1 MNSDRKADYY
11 VGLDMGTGSLGVAV
25 TDPQYH
31 LLKVKGKDFW
41 FVREYETAHP
51 QLERRTHRIS
61 KRRLQRHQVRIGL
74 IRSYFADDVLEH
86 DPLFY
91 IRQDNSKYYR
101 EDKDSRL
108 LTKDSLFAEPN
119 YGDKEYYKE
128 YPTVFHLRQ
137 ALLKDEISS
146 EERYSRLLYL
156 AIINMFEYRG
166 HFLLNTDSGDVNFEM
181 VKDAGETVMNYL
193 YDSMEESTAKISY
206 TEVIEI
212 LADKGISRS
221 TKKDK
226 ISSLLGIKKSNKEQ
240 TELVKCLCGMEADA
254 RVLFR
259 IEAEEKIKIAFQ
271 QASFEDEKEEI
282 EVAVGED
289 NYAIIEYMKQLY
301 DYSQLQSVLKGFEYL
316 SDARVEMYD
325 KHKEDLILLKKVYK
339 NNLSQEKYNIMF
351 RSSEDGT
358 YSAYCNSLNAE
369 NSLAATKKY
378 RRNMKKRGKED
389 LYARIKKDLK
399 GVEDAEAEKILK
411 EIELEAFLPK
421 QITGANG
428 VIPNQVHRKELKK
441 ILENAENHLPFL
453 KEKDSSGYTVS
464 ERILMLFS
472 KNIPYYV
479 GPVGKG
485 SQNGWAEIR
494 EEGQILPWNMEQK
507 LDMEKTSERFITN
520 LVRECTYLSGEK
532 VLPKQSLLYER
543 YCVLNEINNLQI
555 NGKRIVPELKQDIY
569 QDIFMGSRLG
579 KKVTKK
585 VLSSYLLN
593 RGLISD
599 ESEISG
605 IDIDHIYPRSLTNDN
620 NIDNNLVLVSK
631 KINQDEKKN
640 DYPLPEKVRSNPKVW
655 ELWSSLHKRGFMN
668 DEKYNRLTASTPLT
682 DEQLAGFIAR
692 QLVETAQGTKGIADL
707 FKAMM
712 PEAEIVYVKARNVS
726 GFRKQS
732 FLKSRL
738 VNEHHHAKDAYLNI
752 VVGNVYYTK
761 FTRNPMNFIKNEVQR
776 SSNKYNY
783 NLSKMFENDVVRNG
797 EIAWSVQKNHK
808 PGTMQVVSEVMC
820 KNTPLI
826 TRQAFEQ
833 KGELFNIQPVGKYS
847 AKAGNYV
854 PLKVKDTKLQN
865 VEKYGGYTS
874 LKPAYFTFIEHGSE
888 KKRKRCFE
896 VVQSYYASQIKKE
909 SDLIEFLEKNGYK
922 NPRVIAGKIKKNS
935 LIKYNGYLLYV
946 IGMDARKNIEFSNA
960 TPMCLENK
968 YIQYVSKLEK
978 AYNEII
984 LSERKKTEPRLSE
997 KVTIENN
1004 LKLYRELTDK
1014 HVNSIYRNHPRSI
1027 GDILEKGEDKFE
1039 SLDLV
1044 HQIKILYNLVLYT
1057 SFNRG
1062 TFSLTDIGGPKEV
1075 GRIRISGNMT
1085 EAKELKLIHYSVTGL
1100 YKKEIDL
1107 LNQ

>member
-1 MNSDRKADYY
+1 M
-11 VGLDMGTGSLGVAV
+11 
-25 TDPQYH
+25 
-31 LLKVKGKDFW
+31 
-41 FVREYETAHP
+41 
-51 QLERRTHRIS
+51 
-61 KRRLQRHQVRIGL
+61 
-74 IRSYFADDVLEH
+74 
-86 DPLFY
+86 
-91 IRQDNSKYYR
+91 
-101 EDKDSRL
+101 
-108 LTKDSLFAEPN
+108 
-119 YGDKEYYKE
+119 
-128 YPTVFHLRQ
+128 
-137 ALLKDEISS
+137 
-146 EERYSRLLYL
+146 
-156 AIINMFEYRG
+156 
-166 HFLLNTDSGDVNFEM
+166 
-181 VKDAGETVMNYL
+181 
-193 YDSMEESTAKISY
+193 
-206 TEVIEI
+206 
-212 LADKGISRS
+212 
-221 TKKDK
+221 
-226 ISSLLGIKKSNKEQ
+226 
-240 TELVKCLCGMEADA
+240 
-254 RVLFR
+254 
-259 IEAEEKIKIAFQ
+259 
-271 QASFEDEKEEI
+271 
-282 EVAVGED
+282 
-289 NYAIIEYMKQLY
+289 
-301 DYSQLQSVLKGFEYL
+301 
-316 SDARVEMYD
+316 
-325 KHKEDLILLKKVYK
+325 
-339 NNLSQEKYNIMF
+339 
-351 RSSEDGT
+351 
-358 YSAYCNSLNAE
+358 
-369 NSLAATKKY
+369 
-378 RRNMKKRGKED
+378 
-389 LYARIKKDLK
+389 
-399 GVEDAEAEKILK
+399 
-411 EIELEAFLPK
+411 
-421 QITGANG
+421 
-428 VIPNQVHRKELKK
+428 
-441 ILENAENHLPFL
+441 
-453 KEKDSSGYTVS
+453 
-464 ERILMLFS
+464 
-472 KNIPYYV
+472 
-479 GPVGKG
+479 
-485 SQNGWAEIR
+485 
-494 EEGQILPWNMEQK
+494 
-507 LDMEKTSERFITN
+507 
-520 LVRECTYLSGEK
+520 
-532 VLPKQSLLYER
+532 
-543 YCVLNEINNLQI
+543 
-555 NGKRIVPELKQDIY
+555 
-569 QDIFMGSRLG
+569 
-579 KKVTKK
+579 
-585 VLSSYLLN
+585 
-593 RGLISD
+593 
-599 ESEISG
+599 
-605 IDIDHIYPRSLTNDN
+605 
-620 NIDNNLVLVSK
+620 
-631 KINQDEKKN
+631 
-640 DYPLPEKVRSNPKVW
+640 
-655 ELWSSLHKRGFMN
+655 HKRGFMN
-668 DEKYNRLTASTPLT
+668 DEKYNRVTASTPLT

-726 GFRKQS
+726 DFRKQS

-776 SSNKYNY
+776 ISNKYNY

-874 LKPAYFTFIEHGSE
+874 LKPAYFIFIEHGPE

>member
-1 MNSDRKADYY
+1 M
-11 VGLDMGTGSLGVAV
+11 
-25 TDPQYH
+25 
-31 LLKVKGKDFW
+31 
-41 FVREYETAHP
+41 
-51 QLERRTHRIS
+51 
-61 KRRLQRHQVRIGL
+61 
-74 IRSYFADDVLEH
+74 
-86 DPLFY
+86 
-91 IRQDNSKYYR
+91 
-101 EDKDSRL
+101 
-108 LTKDSLFAEPN
+108 
-119 YGDKEYYKE
+119 
-128 YPTVFHLRQ
+128 
-137 ALLKDEISS
+137 
-146 EERYSRLLYL
+146 
-156 AIINMFEYRG
+156 
-166 HFLLNTDSGDVNFEM
+166 
-181 VKDAGETVMNYL
+181 
-193 YDSMEESTAKISY
+193 
-206 TEVIEI
+206 
-212 LADKGISRS
+212 
-221 TKKDK
+221 
-226 ISSLLGIKKSNKEQ
+226 
-240 TELVKCLCGMEADA
+240 
-254 RVLFR
+254 
-259 IEAEEKIKIAFQ
+259 
-271 QASFEDEKEEI
+271 
-282 EVAVGED
+282 
-289 NYAIIEYMKQLY
+289 
-301 DYSQLQSVLKGFEYL
+301 
-316 SDARVEMYD
+316 
-325 KHKEDLILLKKVYK
+325 
-339 NNLSQEKYNIMF
+339 
-351 RSSEDGT
+351 
-358 YSAYCNSLNAE
+358 
-369 NSLAATKKY
+369 
-378 RRNMKKRGKED
+378 
-389 LYARIKKDLK
+389 
-399 GVEDAEAEKILK
+399 
-411 EIELEAFLPK
+411 
-421 QITGANG
+421 
-428 VIPNQVHRKELKK
+428 
-441 ILENAENHLPFL
+441 
-453 KEKDSSGYTVS
+453 
-464 ERILMLFS
+464 
-472 KNIPYYV
+472 
-479 GPVGKG
+479 
-485 SQNGWAEIR
+485 
-494 EEGQILPWNMEQK
+494 
-507 LDMEKTSERFITN
+507 
-520 LVRECTYLSGEK
+520 
-532 VLPKQSLLYER
+532 
-543 YCVLNEINNLQI
+543 
-555 NGKRIVPELKQDIY
+555 
-569 QDIFMGSRLG
+569 
-579 KKVTKK
+579 
-585 VLSSYLLN
+585 
-593 RGLISD
+593 
-599 ESEISG
+599 
-605 IDIDHIYPRSLTNDN
+605 TNDN

-984 LSERKKTEPRLSE
+984 
-997 KVTIENN
+997 
-1004 LKLYRELTDK
+1004 
-1014 HVNSIYRNHPRSI
+1014 
-1027 GDILEKGEDKFE
+1027 
-1039 SLDLV
+1039 
-1044 HQIKILYNLVLYT
+1044 
-1057 SFNRG
+1057 
-1062 TFSLTDIGGPKEV
+1062 
-1075 GRIRISGNMT
+1075 
-1085 EAKELKLIHYSVTGL
+1085 
-1100 YKKEIDL
+1100 
-1107 LNQ
+1107 